1 MPAATVCT
9 RALAHL
15 CLIFSRALAASSL
28 LVFDLGESSPLPPVP
43 SRWLSTSASQL
54 CRPRSGQ
61 ELWEAL
67 SPRSHPLLGCSGG
80 SQCRLLAPVWA
91 AVPGAGRRLP
101 SSAAFG
107 ASAGLRGSGSLGW
120 LRQQLLAPPEWL
132 HPWLASPLSASE
144 QACCCPTSRAPTLAE
159 ELGSTSPR
167 PRSGHAAA
175 PPKLLRRNPNL
186 VSPELHDCQVLGA
199 ITVGC
204 CFGQIPV
211 MCLSFLP
218 GRAVIRFRFTAA

>member
-1 MPAATVCT
+1 M
-9 RALAHL
+9 
-15 CLIFSRALAASSL
+15 
-28 LVFDLGESSPLPPVP
+28 ESPFTPVP
-43 SRWLSTSASQL
+43 SSPGVLRRFPVPAPCAGVGSRAWGRT
-54 CRPRSGQ
+54 
-61 ELWEAL
+61 AL
-67 SPRSHPLLGCSGG
+67 AQFGCFRC
-80 SQCRLLAPVWA
+80 QP
-91 AVPGAGRRLP
+91 
-101 SSAAFG
+101 
-107 ASAGLRGSGSLGW
+107 GLRGSGSLGW

-132 HPWLASPLSASE
+132 HPWLASPLSSSE
-144 QACCCPTSRAPTLAE
+144 QACCCPTSRALTLAE

-175 PPKLLRRNPNL
+175 PPEVLRRNPNL
-186 VSPELHDCQVLGA
+186 VSPELHDCEVLGA